1 MDIIEEIRDQ
11 LYHLSEED
19 YKEFN
24 RKLLPGVD
32 QVLGIRVPALKQLA
46 KSIVRR
52 MLFLIWM
59 RQPKNS
65 Q

>member
-46 KSIVRR
+46 K
-52 MLFLIWM
+52 
-59 RQPKNS
+59 
-65 Q
+65 